1 MQSATQRGQLASH
14 VATMCAA
21 SGGRDLCVLMQAA
34 HVRQRV
40 DVFTDWSITAT
51 YDSLCHQQTSIVEG

>member
-21 SGGRDLCVLMQAA
+21 SADAHLTPVLSSQ
-34 HVRQRV
+34 
-40 DVFTDWSITAT
+40 DV
-51 YDSLCHQQTSIVEG
+51 